1 MYKFFVSSDQIQNK
15 HVKILGED
23 VKHISNVLRLQPLD
37 KIIVCDRNLNKS
49 YVAEIINMHKEYIE
63 CNIIDEI
70 IETTEPN
77 VNIDLF
83 QGLPKSDKMEYII
96 QKTIEIE
103 SNLYD
108 KIEYLSENVYD
119 ASISKIINA
128 CIDDL
133 IEKENIKLYQKENDE
148 LFTKHSVLL
157 RKNSLDNLYLLKE
170 KYGISVYKL
179 IHIAIKNVILELE
192 EEGKL

>member
-1 MYKFFVSSDQIQNK
+1 MS
-15 HVKILGED
+15 
-23 VKHISNVLRLQPLD
+23 VL
-37 KIIVCDRNLNKS
+37 DRFWEHDTL
-49 YVAEIINMHKEYIE
+49 
-63 CNIIDEI
+63 
-70 IETTEPN
+70 
-77 VNIDLF
+77 
-83 QGLPKSDKMEYII
+83 I

-192 EEGKL
+192 KEGKL

>member
-1 MYKFFVSSDQIQNK
+1 MHIKKEGAIMSILDRFWK
-15 HVKILGED
+15 HDTL
-23 VKHISNVLRLQPLD
+23 
-37 KIIVCDRNLNKS
+37 
-49 YVAEIINMHKEYIE
+49 
-63 CNIIDEI
+63 
-70 IETTEPN
+70 
-77 VNIDLF
+77 
-83 QGLPKSDKMEYII
+83 I

-133 IEKENIKLYQKENDE
+133 IEKENVQLYTKEDNE
-148 LFTKHSVLL
+148 LFTKHSIIL
-157 RKNSLDNLYLLKE
+157 RKKSLDNLNLLKE

>member
-1 MYKFFVSSDQIQNK
+1 MSVLDRFWK
-15 HVKILGED
+15 HDIL
-23 VKHISNVLRLQPLD
+23 
-37 KIIVCDRNLNKS
+37 
-49 YVAEIINMHKEYIE
+49 
-63 CNIIDEI
+63 
-70 IETTEPN
+70 
-77 VNIDLF
+77 
-83 QGLPKSDKMEYII
+83 I
-96 QKTIEIE
+96 QKTVEIE

-133 IEKENIKLYQKENDE
+133 IEKENIQLYSKEDNE
-148 LFTKHSVLL
+148 LFTKHSIIL
-157 RKNSLDNLYLLKE
+157 RKKSLDNLNLLKE

-192 EEGKL
+192 KDGKL

>member
-1 MYKFFVSSDQIQNK
+1 MSILDRFWK
-15 HVKILGED
+15 HDTL
-23 VKHISNVLRLQPLD
+23 
-37 KIIVCDRNLNKS
+37 
-49 YVAEIINMHKEYIE
+49 
-63 CNIIDEI
+63 
-70 IETTEPN
+70 
-77 VNIDLF
+77 
-83 QGLPKSDKMEYII
+83 I

-133 IEKENIKLYQKENDE
+133 IEKENVQLYTKEDNE
-148 LFTKHSVLL
+148 LFTKHSIIL
-157 RKNSLDNLYLLKE
+157 RKKSLDNLNLLKE

-192 EEGKL
+192 KEGKL

>member
-1 MYKFFVSSDQIQNK
+1 MSVLDRFWK
-15 HVKILGED
+15 HDIL
-23 VKHISNVLRLQPLD
+23 
-37 KIIVCDRNLNKS
+37 
-49 YVAEIINMHKEYIE
+49 
-63 CNIIDEI
+63 
-70 IETTEPN
+70 
-77 VNIDLF
+77 
-83 QGLPKSDKMEYII
+83 I

-133 IEKENIKLYQKENDE
+133 IEKENVQLYTKEDNE
-148 LFTKHSVLL
+148 LFTKHSIIL
-157 RKNSLDNLYLLKE
+157 RKKSLDNLNLLKE

-179 IHIAIKNVILELE
+179 IHIAIKNVILELKK
-192 EEGKL
+192 EGKL